1 MKRVNPIIPGRAS
14 NPANNNVWKIAGITA
29 RYSQLN
35 SNEPK
40 RASRSENKRTGRDVN
55 EIKTN

>member
-1 MKRVNPIIPGRAS
+1 MKRVNPIIPERAS
-14 NPANNNVWKIAGITA
+14 NLANNNVWKIEGITA

-40 RASRSENKRTGRDVN
+40 RAMRSESKRTGRYVN